1 MPAIRIPARPQMQET
16 PLIQQHRAIGAK
28 LVDFAGWEMPIQ
40 YSGVVDEYHT
50 VRSRVG
56 LFDVSHMGRM
66 RIAGPGSISF
76 LQRITTN
83 DVAKLDVSQ
92 AQYSMVC
99 NENGGIKDDV
109 FVYRLNSD
117 EFLLCVNASNRK
129 KILLWLQSQL
139 ALDKT
144 VRLEDRSIELAQV
157 AVQGPKS
164 RELLISLGGTHLKG
178 LKLHHTCEGTIGGL
192 SCLLARTGYTGEL
205 GFEIYIDADKVG
217 RLWDLLIEKG
227 QTCGLKPAGL
237 GARDLLR
244 LDMGYLLYGNDIGE
258 DTTPLEA
265 NADWTVNFQKGW
277 FIGSQALLAQ
287 KQAGVARR
295 FVAFEL
301 VEKAVPRHGFRILD
315 PTASQPIGSVTSG
328 NLSPLL
334 QKGIGLG
341 YVPLRYTEPGSSI
354 LIEIRSKTVPAHIV
368 TPPFYKHKK
377 T

>member
-1 MPAIRIPARPQMQET
+1 MQHT
-16 PLIQQHRAIGAK
+16 PLITHHQACGAK

-50 VRSRVG
+50 VRSHVG
-56 LFDVSHMGRM
+56 LFDVSHMGRL
-66 RIAGPGSISF
+66 RIAGTGAVSF
-76 LQRITTN
+76 LQRVTTN
-83 DVAKLDVSQ
+83 DVGKLAVSQ
-92 AQYSMVC
+92 SQYSMVC
-99 NENGGIKDDV
+99 NENGGIKDDI
-109 FVYRLNSD
+109 FVYRFTSD
-117 EFLLCVNASNRK
+117 DFLLCVNASNRK

-139 ALDKT
+139 AQDKT
-144 VRLEDRSIELAQV
+144 VRLEDRSVELSQV

-164 RELLISLGGTHLKG
+164 RELLMSLGGTALEG
-178 LKLHHTCEGTIGGL
+178 LKLHHTCECTIGGL

-205 GFEIYIDADKVG
+205 GYEIYIDADKVG
-217 RLWDLLIEKG
+217 RLWGLLIEKG
-227 QTCGLKPAGL
+227 QAWGLKPAGL

-244 LDMGYLLYGNDIGE
+244 LEMGYLLYGNDMDE

-265 NADWTVNFQKGW
+265 NADWTVSFRKGE

-287 KQAGVARR
+287 KQTGVTRR

-315 PTASQPIGSVTSG
+315 PTASRPIGDVTSG

-341 YVPLRYTEPGSSI
+341 YVPLRHAEPGSSI
-354 LIEIRSKTVPAHIV
+354 LIEIRNKNVPAHIV
-368 TPPFYKHKK
+368 KPPFYKRKK
-377 T
+377 A

>member
-1 MPAIRIPARPQMQET
+1 MQQT

-50 VRSRVG
+50 VRSHVG

-66 RIAGPGSISF
+66 RLAGPGAISF
-76 LQRITTN
+76 LQRVTTN
-83 DVAKLDVSQ
+83 DVAKLAVSQ

-109 FVYRLNSD
+109 FVYRLTSD

-139 ALDKT
+139 AQDKT
-144 VRLEDRSIELAQV
+144 VRLDDRSIELAQV

-164 RELLISLGGTHLKG
+164 RELLISLGGTDLDG
-178 LKLHHTCEGTIGGL
+178 LKLHHTCEGMIGGL
-192 SCLLARTGYTGEL
+192 PCLLARTGYTGEL
-205 GFEIYIDADKVG
+205 GFEIYIDADKVC
-217 RLWDLLIEKG
+217 RLWEFLVEKG
-227 QTCGLKPAGL
+227 QAWGLKPAGL

-244 LDMGYLLYGNDIGE
+244 LEMGYLLYGNDIGE

-265 NADWTVNFQKGW
+265 NADWAVNFQKGW
-277 FIGSQALLAQ
+277 FIGSQALMAQ

-301 VEKAVPRHGFRILD
+301 VEKAVPRHEFRILD
-315 PTASQPIGSVTSG
+315 PTTAKPIGIVTSG

-341 YVPLRYTEPGSSI
+341 YVPLRYVEPGSSV

-368 TPPFYKHKK
+368 KPPFYKRKK
-377 T
+377 V

>member
-1 MPAIRIPARPQMQET
+1 MMKQT
-16 PLIQQHRAIGAK
+16 PLIQQHRSGRAK

-40 YSGVVDEYHT
+40 YTGVVYEYHT
-50 VRSRVG
+50 VRSHVG
-56 LFDVSHMGRM
+56 LFDVSHMGRI
-66 RIAGPGSISF
+66 RITGAGAASF
-76 LQRITTN
+76 LQRVTTN
-83 DVAKLDVSQ
+83 DVDKLAVSQ

-99 NENGGIKDDV
+99 NETGGIKDDV
-109 FVYRLNSD
+109 FVYRLAPE
-117 EFLLCVNASNRK
+117 EFLLCVNASNRE
-129 KILLWLQSQL
+129 KILLWLQSQPS
-139 ALDKT
+139 LDKT
-144 VRLEDRSIELAQV
+144 ICVEDQSVELSQL

-164 RELLISLGGTHLKG
+164 RELLMSLGGIEIEG
-178 LKLHHTCEGTIGGL
+178 LKLHHICNATIGGL

-205 GFEIYIDADKVG
+205 GFEIYIDANKVG
-217 RLWDLLIEKG
+217 RLWDLLVDKG
-227 QTCGLKPAGL
+227 QVWGLKQAGL

-244 LDMGYLLYGNDIGE
+244 LEMGYLLYGNDMGE

-265 NADWTVNFQKGW
+265 NADWTVSFQKGE

-315 PTASQPIGSVTSG
+315 PTASQPIGDVTSG

-341 YVPLRYTEPGSSI
+341 YVPARFAEPGVSI
-354 LIEIRSKTVPAHIV
+354 LIEIRSKSIPAHV
-368 TPPFYKHKK
+368 VKPPFYQRKK
-377 T
+377 A